1 MIRGMGLYG
10 PDSIEEFDHMHDRSA
25 LPPVSSTSA
34 VAKLRERSASHPGSF
49 IWVGLQDPDINELSE
64 IAEIFELAPFQVED
78 ALNPAQRAKFDFD
91 DSGHGLAVVK
101 VLKYVEDSSDVH
113 TGQISIF
120 IGVNFAI
127 TVRLGLGGD
136 LGTAR
141 KSFEADPALRSNG
154 PVAVLYS
161 VLDIVVD
168 EYVTVADEV
177 TIDVEELETAV
188 FNTGSHHD
196 NADRIYRLK
205 RENVEIRRAVGP
217 LVNVAHDLVEL
228 RISWLPT
235 LMQPNFRDI
244 GEHVLRV
251 HDEVEGTDTLL
262 LTMLT
267 AATSLQDL
275 QQNKDMRKISS
286 WVAIAAGPTMIAAIY
301 GMNFDNMPELNSPYG
316 YPIVLSVM
324 VITCVSLYRAFRR
337 SGWL

>member
-1 MIRGMGLYG
+1 MGLYG
-10 PDSIEEFDHMHDRSA
+10 PDSVEEFDHMHDKSA

-34 VAKLRERSASHPGSF
+34 VAKLRERCAAQPGSF
-49 IWVGLQDPDINELSE
+49 IWVGLQDPDRDELSG

-91 DSGHGLAVVK
+91 DSGHGVAVVK
-101 VLKYVEDSSDVH
+101 VLDYIEDSSDVH

-120 IGVNFAI
+120 IGLNFAI
-127 TVRLGLGGD
+127 TVRLGAGGD
-136 LGTAR
+136 LGEAR
-141 KSFEADPALRSNG
+141 KDFEADPSLRSNG
-154 PVAVLYS
+154 SIAVLYS
-161 VLDIVVD
+161 VLDRVVD
-168 EYVTVADEV
+168 NYVTVADEV
-177 TIDVEELETAV
+177 SIDVEELEAAV
-188 FNTGSHHD
+188 FDTGSHHD

-217 LVNVAHDLVEL
+217 LVNVAHDLVEF
-228 RISWLPT
+228 RINWLPS
-235 LMQPNFRDI
+235 LMQPYFRDV

-286 WVAIAAGPTMIAAIY
+286 WVAIAAVPTMIAAIY

-316 YPIVLSVM
+316 YPTVLGVM
-324 VITCVSLYRAFRR
+324 AITCVTLYRAFRR